1 MRSIPKPARHRL
13 LLLKHLAY
21 FGDLGSLDRRAFY
34 RPQPPNPTAGDVRHD
49 DPSSV
54 ICSERGQ
61 DSMCLTRSRRQPQ
74 ASLVQP
80 EATVS
85 PVRLLAHW

>member
-1 MRSIPKPARHRL
+1 MRSIPEPARHRL

-21 FGDLGSLDRRAFY
+21 FVDLGALDRRAFD

-49 DPSSV
+49 EPSSV

-61 DSMCLTRSRRQPQ
+61 DSTCLTRSRQQPQ
-74 ASLVQP
+74 ASPMRP

-85 PVRLLAHW
+85 PARFLAHW

>member
-1 MRSIPKPARHRL
+1 MRSIPEPAGHRL
-13 LLLKHLAY
+13 LLLRHIAY
-21 FGDLGSLDRRAFY
+21 FVDFGSLDRRAFY

-49 DPSSV
+49 EPSSV

-61 DSMCLTRSRRQPQ
+61 DSTCLTRSRQAQ

-85 PVRLLAHW
+85 PARFLAHW